1 MVERTPLLLAQRM
14 IRSKLKHQA
23 SGARLHAK
31 NLADRLLFES
41 SLVRGVF
48 RLINQSLI
56 FALLLIALSLSGDPA
71 TKRGIYNS
79 LNDAFD
85 FDGLRDMKSRDA
97 FMKALPHISSTSKT
111 YFLLSSTY
119 FDTKQAGN
127 VQLLGPLKTFS
138 QPMLLGGIDLTI
150 QAKDISF
157 TAWVKT
163 TPQVCVYLCVYSLS
177 LSLCPCRCDR
187 QSLCLSVSLC
197 VSLSQNF
204 ALARSFY
211 IYLSLCMHSSQRT
224 QNWTLIHTSTHPC
237 CVTIPQLRG
246 SHDEIHHYIMAN
258 VNV

>member
-1 MVERTPLLLAQRM
+1 VVERTPLLLAQRM

-163 TPQVCVYLCVYSLS
+163 TPQVCVYLC
-177 LSLCPCRCDR
+177 RC
-187 QSLCLSVSLC
+187 VC
-197 VSLSQNF
+197 VSLKILLSL
-204 ALARSFY
+204 ALSIS
-211 IYLSLCMHSSQRT
+211 IYLYVCTQASGLKIGHSY
-224 QNWTLIHTSTHPC
+224 IHLH
-237 CVTIPQLRG
+237 
-246 SHDEIHHYIMAN
+246 IH
-258 VNV
+258 VV